1 MSPTFVPGEGSSQ
14 TKLLILGEAPGRFE
28 DEAGR
33 PFVGPAGQVLD
44 SWLYNAG
51 ISRDEVYITNVLKY
65 QPPQNDFKRLSEIGL
80 DYNKCVAELW
90 LEIKAINPNCIL
102 ALGAHA
108 LEAVTEFK
116 GITKYRGSI
125 LPSIKGFPKVVPTFH
140 PAAFMYSD
148 EIKSGGKAKY
158 SYIHICKLDMERAL
172 EESKTRDF
180 NLPKRNLWFATN
192 AYQVMQFFERFKDK
206 RRAAVDVE
214 TYKQGVTCVG
224 IAFNSYEGCS
234 IPLVQT
240 LKGLRISQISDSDLV
255 LIWRMLDEFFRNDQI
270 EKIGQNFK
278 FDHEKLQDLGF
289 RIAGKVHDNRLIAHT
304 IQPEYPAFS
313 QQFFTSIYTRE
324 PYYKDEYKN
333 YDPKRDRIDTVLLY
347 NAKDAVT
354 EFEIFEKLI
363 EELNE
368 DPIIANFYHSFVQ
381 QLHQLYLDI
390 ESVGF
395 DFDLGIRDNELLPK
409 YNKLIT
415 DTEHLLFKLAGQPF
429 NINSPK
435 QVAHILYDILSIP
448 RRKSTDE
455 DTLVAL
461 LANVVKKDEQRRFI
475 ETLLTTRRYR
485 KSVSTYIDI
494 KLDYDGRLRTSF
506 NITGAET
513 GRSSTS
519 KPDEPVRPEGMGLAL
534 QTLTKRGIGKDI
546 RRAIKPWK
554 NHVLVEI
561 DYRNAEGW
569 ITSLLANDLD
579 LLEFMK
585 LGGDSHRLR
594 ASWFCGGK
602 DCSLT
607 TIKDA
612 VKLLKDNNP
621 IIQMKDIDD
630 LERYLGKKGGHGGS
644 YGEGKRTLMIDINS
658 EAYKNGIDLNIS
670 EWRAGKILD
679 KFHQYSPNI
688 REVYHYEVQECLNR
702 NKILYNPF
710 GRRRT
715 FLSRDDDNMY
725 REGYAN
731 LPQSTVPDAL
741 RMACLRA
748 LKIKPLKIVHEWHD
762 SAILMSEKNSWR
774 EDAEILYTEMI
785 KPINF
790 EKCSLP
796 RSNLIIPAEIK
807 LFENDWSK
815 GEEITL

>member
-1 MSPTFVPGEGSSQ
+1 MPNFVPGEGSSQ
-14 TKLLILGEAPGRFE
+14 AKLLILGEAPGKNE
-28 DEAGR
+28 DESGR

-44 SWLYNAG
+44 SWLYEAG
-51 ISRDEVYITNVLKY
+51 ISRDECYITNVIKY
-65 QPPQNDFKRLSEIGL
+65 RPPNNDFKRLNEIGIDL
-80 DYNKCVAELW
+80 QKATQDLW
-90 LEIKAINPNCIL
+90 LEIKAINPNCVL

-108 LEAVTEFK
+108 LTATTGLS

-125 LPSIKGFPKVVPTFH
+125 LPSIKGLPKVVSTFH
-140 PAAFMYSD
+140 PAAFLYSD

-158 SYIHICKLDMERAL
+158 SYIHICKLDVQRAY

-192 AYQVMQFFERFKDK
+192 AHQVLQFFERFKDK
-206 RRAAVDVE
+206 RRAAIDVE
-214 TYKQGVTCVG
+214 IYKQGVTCVG
-224 IAFNSYEGCS
+224 VAFNSYEGCS

-289 RIAGKVHDNRLIAHT
+289 RIAGRVHDNRLLAHT
-304 IQPEYPAFS
+304 IMPEYPAFS
-313 QQFFTSIYTRE
+313 QQFFTSVYTRE

-354 EFEIFEKLI
+354 EFEIFERLM

-381 QLHQLYLDI
+381 QLHQFYLDI

-395 DFDLGIRDNELLPK
+395 DFDLAIRDNELLPK

-415 DTEHLLFKLAGQPF
+415 DSEHLLFDLAARIF

-435 QVAHILYDILSIP
+435 QVAHILYDVLNIP

-461 LANVVKKDEQRRFI
+461 LANVVKKDEQRKFI

-494 KLDYDGRLRTSF
+494 KLDYDGKLRTSF
-506 NITGAET
+506 NITGTET

-519 KPDEPVRPEGMGLAL
+519 KPDEPVRPEPMGLAL

-546 RRAIKPWK
+546 RRAIKPWPG
-554 NHVLVEI
+554 HVLVEL
-561 DYRNAEGW
+561 DYKNAEGW
-569 ITSLLANDLD
+569 ITALLANDTD
-579 LLEFMK
+579 LLDFMK
-585 LGGDSHRLR
+585 LGGDAHRLR
-594 ASWFCGGK
+594 ASWFCGDK
-602 DCSLT
+602 VHSST
-607 TIKDA
+607 TITEA
-612 VKLLKDNNP
+612 ARLLREGDKS
-621 IIQMKDIDD
+621 IQMKDVDS
-630 LERYLGKKGGHGGS
+630 LERYLGKKGGHGGN
-644 YGEGKRTLMIDINS
+644 YGEGKHTLMIDINS

-670 EWRAGKILD
+670 EWKAGKILD
-679 KFHQYSPNI
+679 KFHQFSPNV
-688 REVYHYEVQECLNR
+688 RTVYHAEIQEILDR
-702 NKILYNPF
+702 TKILYNPF

-715 FLSRDDDNMY
+715 FLGRDDDNLY
-725 REGYAN
+725 REGYSTI
-731 LPQSTVPDAL
+731 PQSTVPDAL
-741 RMACLRA
+741 RLAAIRA
-748 LKIKPLKIVHEWHD
+748 KVTCKEIMYVHEWHD
-762 SAILMSEKNSWR
+762 SLMIMAPEKSHL
-774 EDAEILYTEMI
+774 EQAKLVYSEMI

-790 EKCSLP
+790 ESCSLS
-796 RSNLIIPAEIK
+796 RGELSIPVEVQI
-807 LFENDWSK
+807 FEYDWSK
-815 GEEITL
+815 GREIIL